1 MTFFEL
7 QKPFDMEPIAM
18 TLDAAERS
26 LAAFKQMAA
35 SMRAVRDALRGEMI
49 PPDPEMPFTADQREH
64 NARLAHDN
72 DVLERGAW
80 GLGYH
85 DRRLDQFIG
94 LSPHRGTPRRPN
106 EGAPGL
112 KLVENWIAYARKV
125 IERERVLRSI
135 EWPATFR
142 YVGPAGATT
151 IDGRRLR
158 VGDVVTLSSRTQH
171 QAWAH
176 RFERIEQEPVTS

>member
-18 TLDAAERS
+18 DLRAAERS
-26 LAAFKQMAA
+26 LEAFEQMAA
-35 SMRAVRDALRGEMI
+35 SMGAVRDALLAEMI
-49 PPDPEMPFTADQREH
+49 PFDGEMPLTAAEQDH
-64 NARLAHDN
+64 NASKAHDI

-94 LSPHRGTPRRPN
+94 LSPHRGQPRQPN

-112 KLVENWIAYARKV
+112 KLVEHWVAFARKV
-125 IERERVLRSI
+125 IEQEKALRAI
-135 EWPATFR
+135 EWPAAFR

-151 IDGRRLR
+151 INGRRLR
-158 VGDVVTLSSRTQH
+158 VGDVVTLASRTQY
-171 QAWAH
+171 QAFAD
-176 RFERIEQEPVTS
+176 RFERVEEAVTS